1 MILGF
6 NLTTANETNNDRE
19 DQNQGRFL
27 KQNIIKKYIVLL
39 LNTFVVPNIFLEII
53 RFTYKFSNDDMI
65 MTQWG
70 MLTSATSLL
79 FLLGIFIM
87 SISLDLKHA
96 NNFEDSERIGFKN
109 FLSYLILI
117 PYLVA
122 FIYDIYLG
130 KFGYVPTRIVTDFFK
145 IDFKYNMITLIILI
159 LLILLVMPKYT
170 EQDNL
175 NSAENDFI
183 TSIILSLGKRN
194 VLSSIIII
202 LIIILIAINSTNTH
216 TNSTTSVTKGM
227 GGGGIIKNNNFN
239 ILLGIIG
246 IFGIY
251 KIYNYYKNKSN
262 KNIKKNI
269 KKHKKI
275 KGGNTSEE
283 FEFKA
288 TDTVDSN
295 IVFYGVCIIILLS
308 LYYNGLLNSKEIF
321 NFIDNNFLN
330 YNNLNKLKLLVF
342 PITIIIIFLTLF
354 GYPFL
359 KTIIIRQIENQSV
372 INLDK
377 NDTSYTAREKALEKK
392 YNTNLKNNPNS
403 NILDY
408 NAFLLIKYVSY
419 TIILLWYAYLFKK
432 GFIELDNLFFF
443 NIIVIYTYFYFLQYV
458 AYIFFKIYMSENVN
472 KIKEQINTINKIKTK
487 IKFVEGKINPVAFE
501 EIIEINT
508 SKLNVQYEEF
518 INEIFRNLKD
528 ILRMNNLNNL
538 TTAIEQ
544 LILTRLANNKK
555 IRDDF
560 NLEQSIIEN
569 RRIEMEKRKKL
580 NNTKPLPEIPENI
593 IMKLNLS
600 GKWTNIKDENYIIL
614 YVYNSNA
621 MVLYFNK
628 KQYQGFKIMEII
640 QKSNLYEFIYNNQLE
655 FSYDNKNIVI
665 NGIPYSK
672 LSNEFATPENIIKKT
687 LNDSDVFKS
696 LNYMVSIDEDAKF
709 IGKYNLV
716 ENITSYNNYKGKN
729 DKLAVLLEQMIINK
743 ILLIKSIKSKKY
755 KEAHVYSQ
763 KIKELENKYKKREAY
778 YTFDTDNDGII
789 SINEI
794 QNYKKKNHKLSDIN
808 EIKIVSA
815 VFDGQKLILNFD
827 KNIGSWSTNSSL
839 GTTPETSPETSSK
852 YILDGIEQTTVNP
865 FYYSKKGDTTLQTGT
880 LTQTHLEKMRK
891 GKNIK
896 LIIPQTT
903 INTDYTLKVT
913 TVKVHKRIDNFNEF
927 DPTIFDP

>member
-1 MILGF
+1 ADGQTDGQKGQEDGQVQLGGAEVTTIPVGTESSTGSEIDQFEFNDTYDILIKEKNDIILHRYSICKKVISIVLIGSIIGAHFITDESSRNVFISILSQPTKQIINMILGF

-472 KIKEQINTINKIKTK
+472 KIKEQINTINK
-487 IKFVEGKINPVAFE
+487 
-501 EIIEINT
+501 
-508 SKLNVQYEEF
+508 
-518 INEIFRNLKD
+518 
-528 ILRMNNLNNL
+528 
-538 TTAIEQ
+538 
-544 LILTRLANNKK
+544 
-555 IRDDF
+555 
-560 NLEQSIIEN
+560 
-569 RRIEMEKRKKL
+569 
-580 NNTKPLPEIPENI
+580 
-593 IMKLNLS
+593 
-600 GKWTNIKDENYIIL
+600 
-614 YVYNSNA
+614 
-621 MVLYFNK
+621 
-628 KQYQGFKIMEII
+628 
-640 QKSNLYEFIYNNQLE
+640 
-655 FSYDNKNIVI
+655 
-665 NGIPYSK
+665 
-672 LSNEFATPENIIKKT
+672 
-687 LNDSDVFKS
+687 
-696 LNYMVSIDEDAKF
+696 
-709 IGKYNLV
+709 
-716 ENITSYNNYKGKN
+716 
-729 DKLAVLLEQMIINK
+729 
-743 ILLIKSIKSKKY
+743 
-755 KEAHVYSQ
+755 
-763 KIKELENKYKKREAY
+763 
-778 YTFDTDNDGII
+778 
-789 SINEI
+789 
-794 QNYKKKNHKLSDIN
+794 
-808 EIKIVSA
+808 
-815 VFDGQKLILNFD
+815 
-827 KNIGSWSTNSSL
+827 
-839 GTTPETSPETSSK
+839 
-852 YILDGIEQTTVNP
+852 
-865 FYYSKKGDTTLQTGT
+865 
-880 LTQTHLEKMRK
+880 
-891 GKNIK
+891 
-896 LIIPQTT
+896 
-903 INTDYTLKVT
+903 
-913 TVKVHKRIDNFNEF
+913 
-927 DPTIFDP
+927 